1 MQIDTSIKKPAKAQQ
16 KPLHITSA
24 MALAFLDIL
33 PRAMIWFFNSWDY
46 LFNLILFVYLYNT
59 WTSETED
66 NILVYLRVLVIVGDA
81 LSNAG
86 KTKNK
91 AACENQGKQRELS
104 DHWKSIK
111 TLFLKK

>member
-1 MQIDTSIKKPAKAQQ
+1 M
-16 KPLHITSA
+16 
-24 MALAFLDIL
+24 
-33 PRAMIWFFNSWDY
+33 
-46 LFNLILFVYLYNT
+46 
-59 WTSETED
+59 SETED
-66 NILVYLRVLVIVGDA
+66 NILVYLRVLFIVGDA

-91 AACENQGKQRELS
+91 TACENQGKQRELS